1 MKRFALVIAAIF
13 AVSLAAACDDSVTYQ
28 PAAYG
33 QQVALQ
39 PGQTYQTATD
49 LGFQT
54 ITVSQPQNSWICWLA
69 DDYHEAALL
78 MASGACP
85 NTWVPILMASLSQ
98 GLLWHQM
105 YAPYYDSYGYYGR
118 YVPSAYRST
127 YVQHVTVFE
136 TRYKTEIVKQSQ
148 SSTAKYKG
156 SDGKPA
162 SGQAVS
168 QRMASGQAQF
178 GSGQV
183 RSSGFAS
190 KTTQQATTKSVTAAN
205 AARTN
210 SGSTTTRSGSSS
222 SFGSGAA
229 RSGGGSSSFGGG
241 STRSVS
247 APVGRK

>member
-1 MKRFALVIAAIF
+1 MKRFALVVAAIF
-13 AVSLAAACDDSVTYQ
+13 AASLAAACGDDSVTYQ

-54 ITVSQPQNSWICWLA
+54 ITVAQSQNSWICWLA

-162 SGQAVS
+162 TGQAVS
-168 QRMASGQAQF
+168 QRMVSGQAQF

-190 KTTQQATTKSVTAAN
+190 KATTQAATTAAN

-210 SGSTTTRSGSSS
+210 SGSSTTKSGSSS
-222 SFGSGAA
+222 SYGGGAT
-229 RSGGGSSSFGGG
+229 RSGGGSTSFGGG